1 MTFRLSMIAALAGGA
16 FLSSHAHAA
25 DKVAVSFANAAPPS
39 LSLGPYAVADLMN
52 YLSEEG
58 LEVTLKTFAG
68 GANTVAQ
75 TVNKGADIS
84 LPGNEPVIIGKQ
96 AGRDPLPVRFYYN
109 ASPTN
114 IWEMIVLADSPI
126 KGLKDLKGKNIG
138 VFAPSASNVPQVK
151 AILRRQGLD
160 PDKDVQMRSVGLG
173 AGALNALKTGVVDV
187 IALYDTEHAAFET
200 TGTAIRRL
208 PPDETSS
215 QLFSNGLLAHED
227 WFKDAA
233 KRQVLVKFA
242 RAYAKGSLFCETNP
256 KACVELTWR
265 KFPQTKPTGIE
276 ESKALQD
283 AIFVL
288 KAKIATQKLRDYQK
302 DQYGLY
308 EPARWQTYVDF
319 MLAEKVIEKPVDI
332 NTLFTND
339 LVADI
344 NKFDRAAVV
353 KQAQGK

>member
-1 MTFRLSMIAALAGGA
+1 MQRLLITAAVAAIVSFPLHAG
-16 FLSSHAHAA
+16 AA

-39 LSLGPYAVADLMN
+39 IALGPYAVAELMN
-52 YLSEEG
+52 YFSDEG
-58 LEVTLKTFAG
+58 LEVSLKTFAG

-75 TVNKGADIS
+75 TVNKAADIS

-96 AGRDPLPVRFYYN
+96 AGRDPLPVKFYYN

-114 IWEMIVLADSPI
+114 IWEMVVLADSPI
-126 KGLKDLKGKNIG
+126 KTLKDLKGRNIG
-138 VFAPSASNVPQVK
+138 IFAPSASNVPQIK
-151 AILRRQGLD
+151 AVLRRQGMD
-160 PDKDVQMRSVGLG
+160 PDKDVQMRSIGLG

-208 PPDETSS
+208 QRDETSD

-227 WFKDAA
+227 WFKDAS
-233 KRQVLVKFA
+233 RRETLVKFA
-242 RAYAKGSLFCETNP
+242 RSYAKGSLFCETNP
-256 KACVELTWR
+256 KACVQLTWR

-288 KAKIATQKLRDYQK
+288 KAKVETQRLRGYQNNE
-302 DQYGLY
+302 YGRY

-319 MLAEKVIEKPVDI
+319 MLSEKVIEQPVDI
-332 NTLFTND
+332 TSLFTNE
-339 LVADI
+339 LVPAI
-344 NKFDRAAVV
+344 NNFDREAVV
-353 KQAQGK
+353 KQAQAQ

>member
-1 MTFRLSMIAALAGGA
+1 MNYRLLIAAALAA
-16 FLSSHAHAA
+16 SAILPSHVNAA
-25 DKVAVSFANAAPPS
+25 DKVSISFANAAPPS
-39 LSLGPYAVADLMN
+39 LALGPYAVADLMN
-52 YLSEEG
+52 YFAEEG

-114 IWEMIVLADSPI
+114 IWEMVVLADSPI
-126 KGLKDLKGKNIG
+126 KGIKDLKGKNIG
-138 VFAPSASNVPQVK
+138 IFAPSASNVPQIK

-160 PDKDVQMRSVGLG
+160 PDKDVQMRSIGLG

-187 IALYDTEHAAFET
+187 VALYDTEHAAFET

-208 PPDETSS
+208 PPDETGS

-227 WFKDAA
+227 WFKDPA

-242 RAYAKGSLFCETNP
+242 RSYAKGSLF
-256 KACVELTWR
+256 
-265 KFPQTKPTGIE
+265 
-276 ESKALQD
+276 
-283 AIFVL
+283 
-288 KAKIATQKLRDYQK
+288 LRDQPE
-302 DQYGLY
+302 GL
-308 EPARWQTYVDF
+308 R
-319 MLAEKVIEKPVDI
+319 
-332 NTLFTND
+332 
-339 LVADI
+339 
-344 NKFDRAAVV
+344 
-353 KQAQGK
+353 

>member
-1 MTFRLSMIAALAGGA
+1 MMYRLLITAALAA
-16 FLSSHAHAA
+16 SVLPASQTHAA
-25 DKVAVSFANAAPPS
+25 DKISFANAAPPS
-39 LSLGPYAVADLMN
+39 LSLGPYAVAELMN
-52 YLSEEG
+52 YFAEEG

-114 IWEMIVLADSPI
+114 IWEMVVLADSPI
-126 KGLKDLKGKNIG
+126 KTLKDLKGKNIG
-138 VFAPSASNVPQVK
+138 IFAPSASNVPQIK
-151 AILRRQGLD
+151 AVLRRQGMD

-187 IALYDTEHAAFET
+187 VALYDTEHAAFET

-208 PPDETSS
+208 QRDETSD

-227 WFKDAA
+227 WFKDVA
-233 KRQVLVKFA
+233 RREVLVKFA
-242 RAYAKGSLFCETNP
+242 RSYAKGSLFCETNP

-288 KAKIATQKLRDYQK
+288 NSKIATQKLRDYQK
-302 DQYGLY
+302 DQFGLY

-319 MLAEKVIEKPVDI
+319 MLAEKVLEKPVDI
-332 NTLFTND
+332 STLFTND
-339 LVADI
+339 LVAEI

-353 KQAQGK
+353 KQAEGK